1 MNIDWVT
8 FKGKRMKYRSMEK
21 GEHYKLIVAA
31 MRAKP
36 EQNLKVKEV
45 LLSTGNLTLR
55 PDHFQE
61 ANPPAEWRYYEVWMQ
76 IRSELQ
82 KSSGKGTLD

>member
-1 MNIDWVT
+1 
-8 FKGKRMKYRSMEK
+8 
-21 GEHYKLIVAA
+21 
-31 MRAKP
+31 
-36 EQNLKVKEV
+36 